1 MMGIV
6 ECKRMFLVIQSG
18 SNNTPRRDDL
28 HPSPFSDITML
39 LRKQGRA
46 VTNPWPTIM
55 LKLYFARHTLIF
67 GTVWDLLRGRIF
79 DFWTGGYGL
88 FYIYISCRLILRRK
102 NSWKEIL
109 GEKNSRKICFTAYN
123 AEKKSYPRCMSWKK
137 IYPPTRGFGGKIVTQ
152 AKSYIPPQKSNG
164 RPLITLA
171 MAYM

>member
-28 HPSPFSDITML
+28 HSSPFSDITML

-46 VTNPWPTIM
+46 VTHPWPTIM

-79 DFWTGGYGL
+79 DFWAGGYGL
-88 FYIYISCRLILRRK
+88 FYIYIYIYPADWFWGEKILERKCLAKKIPEKYVSRRIMLRK
-102 NSWKEIL
+102 NLTPVVCLEKKSIHLPEVL
-109 GEKNSRKICFTAYN
+109 GEKLLPRPNHTYPL
-123 AEKKSYPRCMSWKK
+123 KSQMV
-137 IYPPTRGFGGKIVTQ
+137 G
-152 AKSYIPPQKSNG
+152 
-164 RPLITLA
+164 PL
-171 MAYM
+171 